1 MNLLEVNDYSLELKQ
16 DDEWNSILS
25 SVSFSLKKGETLGI
39 VGESGSGKS
48 VTALSIMRL
57 LSEKNARITGGEII
71 FGEEEKRRKGEEE
84 KTLNPYF
91 QKVPLV
97 ADLIQVEENDLRHIR
112 GNRIAMVFQ
121 EPMTSLNPVIKCGYQ
136 VTEAILLHTGLTKKE
151 AHKKTVELFNDVQ
164 LPEPEKV
171 FHKYPHELS
180 GGQKQRVMIA
190 MAMSCNPDILI
201 ADEPTTALDV
211 TVQKSILEL
220 LQQIQQKYGM
230 CLLFISHDLSV
241 VAQIAH
247 RVLVMYQGKIVE
259 QGEVNSVFKNPQHPY
274 TKRLLECR
282 RKLEEGR
289 RAEEQ
294 KSRKAE
300 EQKSRR
306 EEGKNTLTP
315 YFQEVPLVAEEQ
327 KSRTAVEQNGGSNS
341 PPFERRGAR
350 RAGRIEN
357 ITLCSNKNIIQ
368 IVNLSKFFE
377 IRKKHLFE
385 KQQYF
390 QALNSINLDI
400 YEGETLGLV
409 GESGCGKTTLG
420 RTLLKLVEADS
431 GTIFYK
437 GKDLN
442 YVKGKELRKLRQEI
456 QIILQDP
463 YSSLNQRLTIGQMLI
478 EPMKVHRILTND
490 KERKQRAIELLE
502 RVGLDESHLHR
513 YPHEFSG
520 GQRQRIA
527 IARALTVNPTFIV
540 CDESVSALDLSVQ
553 TQVLNLLNDLKKEFN
568 LTYLF
573 ISHDLS
579 VVRYMSDRIAV
590 MQQGQIVEL
599 NDAEE
604 IYNNPQSA
612 FTKKLI
618 EAIPRVI

>member
-1 MNLLEVNDYSLELKQ
+1 MNLLEVNNYSLELKQ
-16 DDEWNSILS
+16 DDNWISILS
-25 SVSFSLKKGETLGI
+25 SVSFSLQKGETLGI

-57 LSEKNARITGGEII
+57 LSEKNAKITGGEII
-71 FGEEEKRRKGEEE
+71 FSGK
-84 KTLNPYF
+84 
-91 QKVPLV
+91 
-97 ADLIQVEENDLRHIR
+97 
-112 GNRIAMVFQ
+112 RIAMVFQ

-151 AHKKTVELFNDVQ
+151 AHKKTIELFDDVQ

-211 TVQKSILEL
+211 TVQKNILEL
-220 LQQIQQKYGM
+220 LQQLQKKHGM

-247 RVLVMYQGKIVE
+247 RVLVMYQGNIVE

-282 RKLEEGR
+282 RRLGERRKEKGEGR
-289 RAEEQ
+289 KE
-294 KSRKAE
+294 K
-300 EQKSRR
+300 
-306 EEGKNTLTP
+306 
-315 YFQEVPLVAEEQ
+315 
-327 KSRTAVEQNGGSNS
+327 GGSNS

-350 RAGRIEN
+350 RAGRIILRIE
-357 ITLCSNKNIIQ
+357 
-368 IVNLSKFFE
+368 NLSKYFE

-385 KQQYF
+385 QQAYF
-390 QALNSINLDI
+390 QALNTINLSI
-400 YEGETLGLV
+400 YEGETLGVV

-420 RTLLKLVEADS
+420 RTLLRLVEPESGSVYYNGVDLKTIS
-431 GTIFYK
+431 GTA
-437 GKDLN
+437 
-442 YVKGKELRKLRQEI
+442 LRKIRQEI

-478 EPMKVHRILTND
+478 EPMKVHRILNND

-502 RVGLDESHLHR
+502 RVGLEESHLHR

-527 IARALTVNPTFIV
+527 IARALTVNPKFIV

-553 TQVLNLLNDLKKEFN
+553 AQVLKLLNELKSEFS

-579 VVRYMSDRIAV
+579 VVKYMSDRIAV
-590 MQQGQIVEL
+590 MQQGKIVEL

-604 IYNNPQSA
+604 IYRNPQTEY
-612 FTKKLI
+612 TKKLI
-618 EAIPRVI
+618 EAIPVI